1 MATDI
6 TATSTTKLKLTHSMR
21 LASLGADA
29 DAELADRNI
38 WFEPMMNTIAKELL
52 RKNSLGLK
60 CRVGLGAS
68 LSIG

>member
-1 MATDI
+1 
-6 TATSTTKLKLTHSMR
+6 MR